1 MKRQEF
7 EVGLIKD
14 DKTSGLGIK
23 IPFNVLETFGS
34 KGQIKVKGTIDG
46 RPYPGSIHPYGGIHY
61 MGVKKEFREA
71 IGKKQGDRMI
81 VTMEVDTEPRTIE
94 VTDDLARA
102 FDGNETAKAAF
113 EKCSYTHKKEYVEWI
128 NEAKKPETRQR
139 RIVKTLEKLVEK

>member
-7 EVGLIKD
+7 EVELIKD

-34 KGQIKVKGTIDG
+34 KGRIKVKGTIDG
-46 RPYPGSIHPYGGIHY
+46 HPYRGSIHPYGGIHY

-71 IGKKQGDRMI
+71 IGKKQGDRVI
-81 VTMEVDTEPRTIE
+81 VTMEVDMEPRTVE
-94 VTDDLARA
+94 APDDLVRA
-102 FDGNETAKAAF
+102 FDGNETAEAAF
-113 EKCSYTHKKEYVEWI
+113 EKCSYTHKKEYVDWI

>member
-7 EVGLIKD
+7 EVELIKD

-46 RPYPGSIHPYGGIHY
+46 HPYRGSIHPYGGIHY

-71 IGKKQGDRMI
+71 IGKKQGDRVI
-81 VTMEVDTEPRTIE
+81 VTMEVDMEPRTVE
-94 VTDDLARA
+94 APDDLVRA

-113 EKCSYTHKKEYVEWI
+113 EKCSYTHKKEYVDWI